1 MVSFT
6 EKTLNGKLLFFAVY
20 FKIKHRRR
28 AMGQVWSKLTNNGA
42 KKKTQKYWSK
52 DVLKNGCFGCF
63 QKSFLK
69 KDRWIWELSLMK
81 LLPFG
86 LQF

>member
-1 MVSFT
+1 MRDFFS
-6 EKTLNGKLLFFAVY
+6 KRDQIRRKLQIWSHLLKKPLMGNFFFFAVY

-28 AMGQVWSKLTNNGA
+28 AMGQVWSKLTNNDA

-63 QKSFLK
+63 QKSF
-69 KDRWIWELSLMK
+69 
-81 LLPFG
+81 
-86 LQF
+86 